1 MVGAELTM
9 ATLTELGKVI
19 SEVEGIDPARVAWI
33 GRSLREAGLISK
45 HGRGPSAAHMGWTDA
60 ANVLIGVNA
69 ARKAAN
75 AAKATSAYRRF
86 RPEELQFPNITLRS
100 RDFTLGQAI
109 EQLLVAAGTGELPKS
124 FLGVPGDDDDLMSEM
139 FAARQVHVELRFR
152 TNAPSALLRVAQTF
166 EWATLESTAASPAL
180 VLMHFSPRK
189 LRDPPDA
196 RPDGS
201 GDCLEETTIGFRT
214 LREVGELIRTHAS

>member
-1 MVGAELTM
+1 M

-69 ARKAAN
+69 ARNAAN
-75 AAKATSAYRRF
+75 AAKATAAYRRF
-86 RPEELQFPNITLRS
+86 RPDELEFPDGGMN

-109 EQLLVAAGTGELPKS
+109 EQLLVAAGTGQLPEV
-124 FLGVPGDDDDLMSEM
+124 FLGIPSNLGIHRNRQLSEM
-139 FAARQVHVELRFR
+139 FATGQVDVELRFR
-152 TNAPSALLRVAQTF
+152 TNAPSALLRVALTF
-166 EWATLESTAASPAL
+166 ERMTPELAASMPAL
-180 VLMHFSPRK
+180 VLVHFSQRK
-189 LRDPPDA
+189 VRDPPNA
-196 RPDGS
+196 RHDRI

-214 LREVGELIRTHAS
+214 LREVGRLIAPAS